1 MRTWLPLSMIGL
13 ALAGPAAGP
22 ANAQGVPTFDLR
34 LFAERQAIL
43 DQTDQDLALQ
53 QDRLTREEE
62 LAEIERQQ
70 LASLEG
76 LMDAMSLG
84 SGDVAGTV
92 AGLEAG
98 QGAVED
104 VESAAASLYAPED
117 NNPAAAR
124 MFGDAREGIEELIIR
139 AARHTYS
146 LPGVSRAGLSLVQ
159 WRCLLQAL
167 IWQESRFQIGARS
180 PVGAFGLTQ
189 IMPGTAGDL
198 GIYPAYYDDPWLQ
211 VTGGARYL
219 AQMLNMFDGNI
230 IHALAAYNAGPGN
243 VQNYGGVPPF
253 AETQHYVVVIPQQYN
268 SYLAAVGGI
277 DALGTIDPVLLANAS
292 FSLSAHGAGVYG
304 DYSLVSVRAAALRVQ
319 DIITRIGETEDL
331 HEAIALNTYAR
342 AELAQLKAQLTYLT
356 TKSSHILD
364 SRGTHDGKKTLTE
377 AEIDRVVRRFEN
389 QWGER
394 HSPKLGHTSHL
405 LMAFPVGTSGEEVR
419 AITEAVCE
427 RFFQGEGSQFDYIAA
442 IHQDRAHPH
451 AHIVLNR
458 RSKDGE
464 MFFLGKDHHF
474 NYDAFRVAMVEAAQ
488 VHGIRL
494 EATRRLD
501 RGVTT
506 YRAEI
511 DEVYKARDEGHPPVE
526 RQRTGADLAAALET
540 VARNALT
547 YRGLAAEASRS
558 NFEDVAEALERP
570 GALGT
575 AVLVDRSADTGGCDS
590 PEKCLEVI
598 PAPTRQLK
606 KLTISYQ

>member
-1 MRTWLPLSMIGL
+1 MRSWLHRIMVSL
-13 ALAGPAAGP
+13 ALAGPTAGL
-22 ANAQGVPTFDLR
+22 AVAQGVPTFDLR

-43 DQTDQDLALQ
+43 EQTDRDLTLQ

-98 QGAVED
+98 QGAVQGSGGD
-104 VESAAASLYAPED
+104 VESAAASLYGPED

-139 AARHTYS
+139 AARDTHG

-180 PVGAFGLTQ
+180 PAGAFGLTQ
-189 IMPGTAGDL
+189 IMPATASDL
-198 GIYPAYYDDPWLQ
+198 GINPAYYDDPYLQ
-211 VTGGARYL
+211 VAGGARYL
-219 AQMLNMFDGNI
+219 AMMLNMFDGNI
-230 IHALAAYNAGPGN
+230 IHSLAAYNAGPGN
-243 VQNYGGVPPF
+243 VQDYGGVPPF

-342 AELAQLKAQLTYLT
+342 AELARLVAIRTRIKAAHTQPLSEEQLA
-356 TKSSHILD
+356 
-364 SRGTHDGKKTLTE
+364 
-377 AEIDRVVRRFEN
+377 
-389 QWGER
+389 
-394 HSPKLGHTSHL
+394 
-405 LMAFPVGTSGEEVR
+405 MA
-419 AITEAVCE
+419 
-427 RFFQGEGSQFDYIAA
+427 
-442 IHQDRAHPH
+442 
-451 AHIVLNR
+451 
-458 RSKDGE
+458 
-464 MFFLGKDHHF
+464 
-474 NYDAFRVAMVEAAQ
+474 AAQ
-488 VHGIRL
+488 
-494 EATRRLD
+494 A
-501 RGVTT
+501 
-506 YRAEI
+506 A
-511 DEVYKARDEGHPPVE
+511 E
-526 RQRTGADLAAALET
+526 RQFMDFTLESL
-540 VARNALT
+540 R
-547 YRGLAAEASRS
+547 
-558 NFEDVAEALERP
+558 
-570 GALGT
+570 
-575 AVLVDRSADTGGCDS
+575 
-590 PEKCLEVI
+590 
-598 PAPTRQLK
+598 
-606 KLTISYQ
+606 